1 MDVNVK
7 GIFLCSRAVVPYM
20 RQQGGGKI
28 INIGSSIWL
37 FGGSGIPHYV
47 ASKAA
52 VTGLTRALAR
62 ELGADNIKVNTL
74 APGGTASGAV
84 VTRDEHSPQV
94 VSNSANVLGRREVPE
109 DLTGTMVFLASD
121 DSDYITGQMLTV
133 NGGAGCT
140 RPSPS
145 PFALSWSKGAAHA
158 HTRTVETSAHHEYN
172 ALDPAGPISC
182 EGEGDMRLQDKV
194 VIVTGAAHHIGQAYA
209 VRAAQEGAKVVI
221 CDIRDCSETAEMV
234 AEAGGEVLSLR
245 TDVSNEEDTL
255 ELARQAVERFGRI
268 DCIVN
273 NAGLFDG
280 LHSRTILNT
289 DMEEW
294 DRVMNVNVKGIFLC
308 CRAVVPQMME
318 QGYGKIINIGSG
330 IWHWGGSGTPAYVSS
345 KAAVTGLTR
354 ALARELGQYGIR
366 VNTLAPGGTAS
377 GAVIARDDD
386 SPQVVPNSGNL
397 LGRREVPD
405 DLTGTMVFLAS
416 EDSDYITGQNLTVN
430 GGTSMW

>member
-1 MDVNVK
+1 MP
-7 GIFLCSRAVVPYM
+7 S
-20 RQQGGGKI
+20 
-28 INIGSSIWL
+28 
-37 FGGSGIPHYV
+37 H
-47 ASKAA
+47 
-52 VTGLTRALAR
+52 
-62 ELGADNIKVNTL
+62 
-74 APGGTASGAV
+74 AP
-84 VTRDEHSPQV
+84 
-94 VSNSANVLGRREVPE
+94 
-109 DLTGTMVFLASD
+109 
-121 DSDYITGQMLTV
+121 
-133 NGGAGCT
+133 
-140 RPSPS
+140 
-145 PFALSWSKGAAHA
+145 
-158 HTRTVETSAHHEYN
+158 TRTVEARALCEYN
-172 ALDPAGPISC
+172 TRSLATPTC
-182 EGEGDMRLQDKV
+182 REREGDMRLQDKV

-255 ELARQAVERFGRI
+255 ELARQTVERFGRI

-354 ALARELGQYGIR
+354 ALSRELGQYGIR

-377 GAVIARDDD
+377 GAVVARDDD